1 MKIFKKRKN
10 LQPWCDYFK
19 MLQEYVKHGY
29 LEINTKEHEAYV
41 TKPAIHAMTEGTDPQ
56 RQLRAMPKTVR
67 RIHAYAA
74 WLSQQGKVYMKQPFA
89 VHVVNDSVPHYRLYT
104 IVVSTKRPWWR
115 LWIPSGYIDVIDYD
129 DPSHEQE

>member
-1 MKIFKKRKN
+1 MIFKKRKN

-29 LEINTKEHEAYV
+29 LEINTKDHEAFV
-41 TKPAIHAMTEGTDPQ
+41 TQPAIHAMTEGTDPQ
-56 RQLRAMPKTVR
+56 RQLRAITETVR

-74 WLSQQGKVYMKQPFA
+74 WLSQQGKAYMKQPFA

-104 IVVSTKRPWWR
+104 IVIETRRHWSR
-115 LWIPSGYIDVIDYD
+115 LWIPSDYIDVIVYNAT
-129 DPSHEQE
+129 SHEQE